1 MKKNWLIGVS
11 IAISICLSIIAIC
24 LQLKAIECS
33 NISIVLGFV
42 GILATFVV
50 VNNAVQVWRMEDKM
64 EQQQECIKE
73 FEKQKQR
80 QYNLGKRTIYTFL
93 HSALHQDTNLVDKA
107 FLYAQDVFCIITDLY
122 GMDGNGKDEDK
133 EDVETFIDIL
143 DKILA
148 KETKKKK
155 ISIDHLKRC
164 RRNILSLPQAYIE
177 RYPRFLQTLKTIEHK
192 IEVNEK
198 IEKKSKR

>member
-64 EQQQECIKE
+64 EQQQERIKE

-93 HSALHQDTNLVDKA
+93 HSALHQNTNLVDKA
-107 FLYAQDVFCIITDLY
+107 LLYAQDVFCIITDLY

-133 EDVETFIDIL
+133 ENFETFIDIL

-148 KETKKKK
+148 AESEKDK
-155 ISIDHLKRC
+155 ISKENLKEC
-164 RRNILSLPQAYIE
+164 KKNILSLPQAYMV
-177 RYPRFLQTLKTIEHK
+177 RYPRLQQTLKTIESK
-192 IEVNEK
+192 INAN
-198 IEKKSKR
+198 